1 MKKFPLLIPPETE
14 EFVRHLHPE
23 VKRKVRSALEEIE
36 QQPQMGKRLTD
47 ELTGLFTFRV
57 SHYRIVYDVNL
68 IKEQIEVVDIA
79 KRSVV
84 YERVQEKRKHNP
96 H

>member
-1 MKKFPLLIPPETE
+1 MKKFPLLIPPEIE

-23 VKRKVRSALEEIE
+23 VKRKIRLALEEIE
-36 QQPQMGKRLTD
+36 QQPQMGKYLTD
-47 ELTGLFTFRV
+47 ELAGLFTFRV

-79 KRSVV
+79 KRNVV
-84 YERVQEKRKHNP
+84 YERVQEKRKYNP